1 MTSPILPVALP
12 HSSARRR
19 LLGALGAMAL
29 SAGFSAPASAQG
41 QLNLYC
47 SVQVEW
53 CTAIANSFQR
63 ATGVTVNMTQKG
75 SGETLAQIRAEA
87 QNPRG
92 DVWFGGTGD
101 PHLIVAEE
109 NLTAEYKS
117 PNHDQLHDWAHRQY
131 SASKGRSIGV
141 YSGAVGFGFNTEL
154 LARKN
159 LPKPACWADIVK
171 PAYKGEIQVANPNSS
186 GTAYVIIATLVQLMG
201 EDRAFAYMKELHP
214 NINAYARS
222 GTGPIK
228 AVARGETAV
237 SLSFVHDAVTEKNA
251 GFPVE
256 WATPCE
262 GTGYEIGSMSII
274 RGSRNMANAR
284 RFYDW
289 ALTPE
294 AQRIGFEV
302 GKQLQMPSN
311 KGAPLPP
318 GAPDLSKI
326 KLVEYDF
333 VKYGQAAERR
343 RLLAKWDAEIGSL
356 PR

>member
-1 MTSPILPVALP
+1 MKFTNFLA
-12 HSSARRR
+12 SATF
-19 LLGALGAMAL
+19 
-29 SAGFSAPASAQG
+29 AGLVSITPAQAQG

-53 CTAIANSFQR
+53 CTAIANTFQR
-63 ATGVTVNMTQKG
+63 DTGITVNMTQKG
-75 SGETLAQIRAEA
+75 SGESLAQIRAEA

-109 NLTAEYKS
+109 GLSAEYKS
-117 PNHDQLHDWAHRQY
+117 AALTELQPWATRQY
-131 SASKGRSIGV
+131 EAAKGRSVGV
-141 YSGAVGFGFNTEL
+141 YSGAVGFGYNTEL
-154 LARKN
+154 LAKKN
-159 LPKPACWADIVK
+159 IPAPTCWADLTK
-171 PAYKGEIQVANPNSS
+171 ASYKGEIQVANPNSS

-201 EDRAFAYMKELHP
+201 EDKAFAYMKELHA

-228 AVARGETAV
+228 AVARGETGV
-237 SLSFVHDAVTEKNA
+237 SLSFVHDAVTEKSA
-251 GFPVE
+251 GFPV
-256 WATPCE
+256 AYNTPCE

-274 RGSRNMANAR
+274 KGSRNIANSR
-284 RFYDW
+284 KFYDW
-289 ALTPE
+289 ALSPA

-311 KGAPLPP
+311 KNAPLPP

-333 VKYGQAAERR
+333 VKFGAAAERR
-343 RLLAKWDAEIGSL
+343 RLLAKWDSEIGSL